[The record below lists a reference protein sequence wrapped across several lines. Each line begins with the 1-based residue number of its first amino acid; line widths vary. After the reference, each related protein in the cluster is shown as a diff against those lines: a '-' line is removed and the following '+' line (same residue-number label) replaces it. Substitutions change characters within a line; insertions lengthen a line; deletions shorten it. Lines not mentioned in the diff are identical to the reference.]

1 MAAKDLAMTLALYEL
16 EKSGFE
22 KALDTIPTII
32 EFVGA
37 EKLSEET
44 TYPIDELPSFIEG
57 YMISQL

>member
-1 MAAKDLAMTLALYEL
+1 MTAIDLAQTLALYEL
-16 EKSGFE
+16 SKNDFIE
-22 KALDTIPTII
+22 ALDTIPAII
-32 EFVGA
+32 KFVGV

>member
-16 EKSGFE
+16 EKSSFQE
-22 KALDTIPTII
+22 ALNAIPAII
-32 EFVGA
+32 SFVGA

-44 TYPIDELPSFIEG
+44 SYPIDELPSFIEG